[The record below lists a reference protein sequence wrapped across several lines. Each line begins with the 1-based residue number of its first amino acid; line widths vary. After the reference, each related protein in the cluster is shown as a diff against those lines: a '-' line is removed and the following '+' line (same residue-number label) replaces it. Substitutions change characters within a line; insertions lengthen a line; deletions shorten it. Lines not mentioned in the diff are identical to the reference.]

1 MTASCGIGSARPSL
15 RGSHRAPGR
24 GQAESARWR
33 QSACGSDYRRAM
45 DDLVE
50 TLRKVQ
56 KTPGMWGL
64 HGAAESTRY
73 RTMIGFIEGIDIGTS
88 RARA

>member
-1 MTASCGIGSARPSL
+1 MEWAPSV
-15 RGSHRAPGR
+15 
-24 GQAESARWR
+24 
-33 QSACGSDYRRAM
+33 SACSFAPYGTSEAVQSSGSDYRRAM

-73 RTMIGFIEGIDIGTS
+73 RTMTGFIEGIDIGTS